1 MSSTTRKEERKGMN
15 NSNPTANAVKILVV
29 EDEAIIAMDI
39 QLILRKLGFG
49 EPEVVDTGEESIQRV
64 AAQKPHLVLM
74 DIKLKG
80 NLDGIEAAN
89 HIFYEYN
96 VPVVYITAFG
106 DENTLKRADGS
117 ARFGFITKPFEEA
130 EFQSTIQSALYKA
143 YN

>member
-1 MSSTTRKEERKGMN
+1 MN
-15 NSNPTANAVKILVV
+15 NCKFAENDIKILVV

-39 QLILRKLGFG
+39 QLILRKIGFSDS
-49 EPEVVDTGEESIQRV
+49 EVVFSGEESIQKV
-64 AAQKPHLVLM
+64 AEHKPHLVLM

-89 HIFYEYN
+89 CIFYDYK
-96 VPVVYITAFG
+96 VPVIYITAFG
-106 DENTLKRADGS
+106 DENTLKKANGS

-130 EFQSTIQSALYKA
+130 ELQSTIQSALNKA

>member
-1 MSSTTRKEERKGMN
+1 MSSTTRKEERKDMN

-39 QLILRKLGFG
+39 QLILRKIGFFDS
-49 EPEVVDTGEESIQRV
+49 EVVYSGEESIQKV
-64 AAQKPHLVLM
+64 AEHKPHLVLM

-80 NLDGIEAAN
+80 NLDGIEAAKC
-89 HIFYEYN
+89 IFYDYKI
-96 VPVVYITAFG
+96 PVVYITAFG
-106 DENTLKRADGS
+106 DENTLKKANGS

-130 EFQSTIQSALYKA
+130 ELQSTIQSALQKA